1 MKYLYLLPFLAIPT
15 VIACASEDS
24 TNSGGTG
31 QGSTGSNDKGADA
44 ALSQTECYVGLK
56 VSDVTPTG
64 AACSGSDTFSSVSS
78 IGPDSWDD
86 MLVNVDIELNKPP
99 AIGKLDLASL
109 TVTIPNDDKTM
120 STWEAP
126 EGACTATATDS
137 AKDDFM
143 GWVYY
148 SIDIA
153 CTKPAVPTSDTSL
166 EPLPLNQFTIVTFF
180 SD

>member
-1 MKYLYLLPFLAIPT
+1 MKYLSILPILAAFT
-15 VIACASEDS
+15 VVACASEDS
-24 TNSGGTG
+24 SNSDGTG
-31 QGSTGSNDKGADA
+31 QGNTGGHDKGADA

-56 VSDVTPTG
+56 VSDVTYTG
-64 AACSGSDTFSSVSS
+64 SACSGSDTDSNVSA

-86 MLVNVDIELNKPP
+86 TRLNVDIELNSPP
-99 AIGKLDLASL
+99 VIGKLDLASL
-109 TVTIPNDDKTM
+109 TISIPNDDKTM

-137 AKDDFM
+137 AKDEFM

-153 CTKPAVPTSDTSL
+153 CTQPAVPTSDTSL
-166 EPLPLNQFTIVTFF
+166 EPLPLNEFTIVTFF
-180 SD
+180 SK